1 MLDYTIQESELHKG
15 FAEEIKINVL
25 QPLNIMLTNLRE
37 EKKSWISSIES
48 VKKNLSMLQE
58 KQDLEEILIRSTN
71 LWVDEMQ
78 ERRRKLIENKA
89 NSNNDK
95 AEDISENIIRL
106 EKSIANK
113 IKRVKEINEN
123 WEVLIKTI
131 QDKKDKLKEIISQ
144 IEETEYSRIITI
156 KQILVISNNIYLKGM
171 NRLATLCGSIM
182 KSYSRIDAT
191 QDIQSFINRQS
202 FRSANEGEL
211 AELYKI
217 TNRLSYIKPESTRS
231 NIRREST
238 IKREILALKN
248 YCISA
253 SKQELKLYPNKAL
266 IKNVKLHSDL
276 TIEEPK
282 SIALFLYTACRFCRF
297 TSRNSLLKR
306 ESILSRTKI
315 KNEVK
320 ETASIENLIIKYW
333 KLDEDQVEYA
343 ESVLDSI
350 ERLDSFA
357 IYTSSLYAFLIL
369 LLKHLIQTLT
379 SPNEKNEISK
389 EFYKEVYSIAWGYI
403 YWQIYKKTNYK
414 DDDFEIECL
423 NIIKTLEFNSYMTS
437 DNLIT
442 NIQFANYTL
451 STLKLLQDKKYSTKV
466 AIPFTLWLFKFY
478 LAPAFFTN
486 ENLID
491 NQIFVN
497 AGPLCL
503 MLGLK
508 IEWEYMIFLRCIM
521 DLYVEG
527 GNYAVKDEKQIKGL
541 KAILGIKK
549 LIDPSFISGLKVNDE
564 LKITP
569 AIYEKYDTASILLPI
584 CDSFKASLSDFKNN
598 FGNCLNKLRLILE
611 LTNFLYV
618 P

>member
-1 MLDYTIQESELHKG
+1 
-15 FAEEIKINVL
+15 
-25 QPLNIMLTNLRE
+25 
-37 EKKSWISSIES
+37 
-48 VKKNLSMLQE
+48 
-58 KQDLEEILIRSTN
+58 
-71 LWVDEMQ
+71 
-78 ERRRKLIENKA
+78 
-89 NSNNDK
+89 
-95 AEDISENIIRL
+95 
-106 EKSIANK
+106 
-113 IKRVKEINEN
+113 
-123 WEVLIKTI
+123 
-131 QDKKDKLKEIISQ
+131 
-144 IEETEYSRIITI
+144 
-156 KQILVISNNIYLKGM
+156 
-171 NRLATLCGSIM
+171 
-182 KSYSRIDAT
+182 
-191 QDIQSFINRQS
+191 
-202 FRSANEGEL
+202 
-211 AELYKI
+211 
-217 TNRLSYIKPESTRS
+217 
-231 NIRREST
+231 
-238 IKREILALKN
+238 
-248 YCISA
+248 
-253 SKQELKLYPNKAL
+253 
-266 IKNVKLHSDL
+266 
-276 TIEEPK
+276 
-282 SIALFLYTACRFCRF
+282 
-297 TSRNSLLKR
+297 
-306 ESILSRTKI
+306 
-315 KNEVK
+315 
-320 ETASIENLIIKYW
+320 
-333 KLDEDQVEYA
+333 
-343 ESVLDSI
+343 
-350 ERLDSFA
+350 
-357 IYTSSLYAFLIL
+357 
-369 LLKHLIQTLT
+369 
-379 SPNEKNEISK
+379 
-389 EFYKEVYSIAWGYI
+389 VYSIAWGYI

-414 DDDFEIECL
+414 DDDFEIEWL
-423 NIIKTLEFNSYMTS
+423 NLIQTLEFNSYMAS